1 MVSDKTPGPD
11 VPPEDQI
18 EFVETSGLKLSRL
31 VDDFDDA
38 VDRIYDPLRSSSIL
52 NRLFYS
58 ASALADH
65 SLIWF
70 LVSSVMGTT
79 RKGARRSKVI
89 SGSLLF
95 ESALVNIV
103 IKSLFG
109 RQRPT
114 NHSERPYKLRQ
125 PLTSSFP
132 SGHASAA
139 FMWAT
144 LMTRGQ
150 GIAPI
155 YLVVAAIVSI
165 SRLHVKIHHASD
177 IVGGMILGTLL
188 GRLIKRV
195 FLYGR

>member
-1 MVSDKTPGPD
+1 MNVNTPGPD

-18 EFVETSGLKLSRL
+18 EFVETRGLELSQFI
-31 VDDFDDA
+31 DDFDEK
-38 VDRIYDPLRSSSIL
+38 VDRLYEPLRSYSSL
-52 NRLFYS
+52 NHLFYS

-70 LVSSVMGTT
+70 LVASVMGTT
-79 RKGARRSKVI
+79 KTGTRRSKVI

-114 NHSERPYKLRQ
+114 SHTERPHKLRQ

-144 LMTRGQ
+144 LMTKGQ

-155 YLVVAAIVSI
+155 YLVIASIVSI

-177 IVGGMILGTLL
+177 IIGGIILGTVL
-188 GRLIKRV
+188 GRIIKRV
-195 FLYGR
+195 FLHGH